1 MIRTIT
7 TASLADIV
15 LPLLLLY
22 QYRYYYFSGVA
33 AWAYDLG
40 RSDLTHIFFW
50 GGWVGQKLGF
60 NFSVQASERLLN
72 LSECI
77 YYHGFPYYPSRQPA

>member
-7 TASLADIV
+7 TASLAKIV

-33 AWAYDLG
+33 AWAHDLG
-40 RSDLTHIFFW
+40 RSDLTHLF
-50 GGWVGQKLGF
+50 GWVGQKLGF
-60 NFSVQASERLLN
+60 KFSVQASERLLN
-72 LSECI
+72 LSKWSI
-77 YYHGFPYYPSRQPA
+77 YYHGFPYYPL